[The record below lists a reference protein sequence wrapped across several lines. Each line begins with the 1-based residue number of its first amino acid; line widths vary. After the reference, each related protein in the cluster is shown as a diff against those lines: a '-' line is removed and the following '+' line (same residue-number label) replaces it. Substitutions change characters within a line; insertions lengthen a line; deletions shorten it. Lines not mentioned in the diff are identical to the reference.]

1 MDYPAVV
8 VIITT
13 TPSSPVKPTAN
24 GRYCITSNSD
34 HVLTCSIR
42 RQYCFIIAPW
52 VGRRLVLGAKFA
64 AHVARRVS
72 RDRLVYLAL
81 RSQFSAVQYEYK
93 SIYERA
99 GTLSRRP
106 KCNADVTWD
115 DPTAWCSPA
124 WCTSSDQAWATEE
137 TISFSPWSYCKV
149 GLLIRYA
156 QRSNYKLLQDAKPN
170 GWRAQQIWI
179 TDGEHLSFSEVPSGI
194 TQIRRSKSSN
204 NDFTCSE
211 QT

>member
-1 MDYPAVV
+1 LSEAGDLEKILLAGLCSIDTTIGTTIVRLHMDYPAVV
-8 VIITT
+8 VIIST
-13 TPSSPVKPTAN
+13 TPSSPVKPTSN

-106 KCNADVTWD
+106 KCNADVT
-115 DPTAWCSPA
+115 
-124 WCTSSDQAWATEE
+124 
-137 TISFSPWSYCKV
+137 
-149 GLLIRYA
+149 
-156 QRSNYKLLQDAKPN
+156 
-170 GWRAQQIWI
+170 
-179 TDGEHLSFSEVPSGI
+179 
-194 TQIRRSKSSN
+194 
-204 NDFTCSE
+204 
-211 QT
+211 